1 MRKYTVKARDER
13 GNVSIMSDVYDNNEA
28 LEMEALLKIN
38 NPMMYI
44 WIEEHTYWSEEDE
57 RGNHG

>member
-57 RGNHG
+57 

>member
-1 MRKYTVKARDER
+1 MRKYTVKARDEM

-28 LEMEALLKIN
+28 LEIEALLKIN

-44 WIEEHTYWSEEDE
+44 WIETTNYWSEEDD
-57 RGNHG
+57 